1 MATSLSKCA
10 AILSRAR
17 IRHHVDAEES
27 VIRLVFVTRQYRNLR
42 GEKLLIAMLE
52 TPDDGRRC
60 RLAVRRAFAADGD
73 VAATCLEMCRLAA
86 DTPLVSVEFDADCED
101 LRMVVETIVEDGEL
115 SAGQLMAMIDGVVGA
130 ADCWAQVIEGV
141 RTAARRRRAA

>member
-1 MATSLSKCA
+1 MATNLSRCA
-10 AILSRAR
+10 AMLSRAR

-27 VIRLVFVTRQYRNLR
+27 VIRLVFVTRHYRNLR

-60 RLAVRRAFAADGD
+60 RVAVRRAFAADGD
-73 VAATCLEMCRLAA
+73 VAATCLAMCRLAA

-101 LRMVVETIVEDGEL
+101 LRMVVETTVEDGEL
-115 SAGQLMAMIDGVVGA
+115 STAQLMAMIDGLVGA
-130 ADCWAQVIEGV
+130 ADCWAQAIEGEW
-141 RTAARRRRAA
+141 TAPRRRRAA